1 MLRVRVGAE
10 VPRRSADRGRPS
22 SEASGW
28 RSRAAAWSTR
38 RRWPPSQ
45 GVRGRGMA
53 LLALAA

>member
-10 VPRRSADRGRPS
+10 VPRRSAERGGPS
-22 SEASGW
+22 SEPSGW
-28 RSRAAAWSTR
+28 RSRAAPWSTR
-38 RRWPPSQ
+38 RRWPPSH